1 MKKVIWFL
9 KENGKQVEKSIS
21 EIISLTSTHKS
32 LKITEYDI
40 DNETHKVIEFKDD
53 LIYLPYKQHLNKK

>member
-1 MKKVIWFL
+1 MKKIVWFV
-9 KENGKQVEKSIS
+9 KQDGKQVEKTIG
-21 EIISLTSTHKS
+21 EIISMTSTHKS

-53 LIYLPYKQHLNKK
+53 LIYLPYRHLMKK

>member
-53 LIYLPYKQHLNKK
+53 LIYLPYKQHLIKK